1 MTATAGPAGPASGTG
16 MHLTDCFIELLGYV
30 CSFLRTAAERQPP
43 YSQVKADITRLLGQS
58 EDGVRRGLF
67 SREEYDQ
74 ARFAVC
80 AWVDEAILNSAW
92 KDRSQWQ
99 KEQLQRLLY
108 RTTEAGEEFFERL
121 NAVGF
126 QQRAVRE
133 VYYLCLALGFTGRYC
148 GSGDDFLLGQLK
160 TSNLK
165 LLLGTS
171 GGIPSLEQEPL
182 FPDAYPTEEF
192 DVGPREKRFRFSAVT
207 VACLAGPVVLF
218 GLLFLVYRFALSGV
232 AENFLRT
239 VTF

>member
-1 MTATAGPAGPASGTG
+1 
-16 MHLTDCFIELLGYV
+16 MHLTDCFMDLLGYV
-30 CSFLRTAAERQPP
+30 SYFLKTAAKRQPA

-58 EDGVRRGLF
+58 EECVKRGLF
-67 SREEYDQ
+67 PPEEYDQ

-80 AWVDEAILNSAW
+80 AWVDEAILSSGW
-92 KDRSQWQ
+92 KEKAQWQ
-99 KEQLQRLLY
+99 REQLQRVYY

-121 NAVGF
+121 NALGF
-126 QQRAVRE
+126 QQRGVRE
-133 VYYLCLALGFTGRYC
+133 VYYLCLALGFAGRHC
-148 GSGDDFLLGQLK
+148 NPGDEFLLGQLK

-171 GGIPSLEQEPL
+171 VGIPSLEREQL
-182 FPDAYPTEEF
+182 FPDAYPTETF
-192 DVGPREKRFRFSAVT
+192 DVGPRERKFRFSAFT

-232 AENFLRT
+232 GENVLRT